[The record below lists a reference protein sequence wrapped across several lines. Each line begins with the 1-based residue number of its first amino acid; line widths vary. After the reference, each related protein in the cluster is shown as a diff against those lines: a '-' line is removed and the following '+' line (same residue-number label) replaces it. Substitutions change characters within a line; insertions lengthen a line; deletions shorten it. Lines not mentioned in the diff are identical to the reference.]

1 MSFEIVTKI
10 LGEEVASD
18 TAKYI
23 EFHRSK
29 STV

>member
-1 MSFEIVTKI
+1 MAFMLVEN
-10 LGEEVASD
+10 LYGEQVASD

-29 STV
+29 ENV